1 MLSFILATI
10 LFLTSSPF
18 LSQAVF
24 LNQTIEASYDD
35 ETAFHH
41 SLGPKLTAESAI
53 AVDLDEGKV
62 LFTKNPTKVLP
73 IASITK
79 LMTSLVFLE
88 NNNRKWDERI
98 SVQPEDMIVSLKNA
112 GAVEPAGLDVQS
124 GQSLTL
130 KDVFYA
136 SLIRSANDTTKI
148 LSRLIDLPEEKNFI
162 DLMNEKAQS
171 LGMNNTYFA
180 DATGLND
187 QNRSTVE
194 DLVKLVLAAM
204 KRDEIRQTLKIKYY
218 DVLIY
223 AADGEKFYRRIWNTD
238 KLLESFINLKGAKTG
253 YLEESG
259 YCFAGL
265 SNYQERQLVVI
276 LLKAASDKDRFQE
289 VKSLVWWATE
299 NYKK

>member
-10 LFLTSSPF
+10 LFLTSSPL

-24 LNQTIEASYDD
+24 LDQTIEASYDV
-35 ETAFHH
+35 ETSFPR

-53 AVDLDEGKV
+53 VVDLDEGKV
-62 LFTKNPTKVLP
+62 LFTKNPDRVLP

-88 NNNRKWDERI
+88 NNNRKWDEKI
-98 SVQPEDMIVSLKNA
+98 LVQPEDMVINLKNA
-112 GAVEPAGLDVQS
+112 GIVEPAGLDIHS

-130 KDVFYA
+130 KDIFYA
-136 SLIRSANDTTKI
+136 TLIRSANDATKI
-148 LSRLIDLPEEKNFI
+148 LSRLIDLSEDKSFV
-162 DLMNEKAQS
+162 DLMNEKALL
-171 LGMNNTYFA
+171 LGMNNTHFA

-204 KRDEIRQTLKIKYY
+204 KKDEIRQVLKIKYY
-218 DVLIY
+218 DISIY
-223 AADGEKFYRRIWNTD
+223 AADGQKFYQRIWNTD

-259 YCFAGL
+259 YCFASL
-265 SNYQERQLVVI
+265 SNYQDRQLVVVI
-276 LLKAASDKDRFQE
+276 LNATSDKDRFQE
-289 VKSLVWWATE
+289 VKSLVWWAI
-299 NYKK
+299 NH

>member
-24 LNQTIEASYDD
+24 LDQTIEASYDV
-35 ETAFHH
+35 ETSFPR

-53 AVDLDEGKV
+53 VVDLDEGKV
-62 LFTKNPTKVLP
+62 LFTKNPDEVLP

-88 NNNRKWDERI
+88 NNNRKWDEKI
-98 SVQPEDMIVSLKNA
+98 LVQPEDMIINLKNS
-112 GAVEPAGLDVQS
+112 GIIEPAGLDVQL

-136 SLIRSANDTTKI
+136 TLIRSANDATKI
-148 LSRLIDLPEEKNFI
+148 LSRLIDLSEDKSFV
-162 DLMNEKAQS
+162 DLMNEKALL
-171 LGMNNTYFA
+171 LGMNNTHFA

-204 KRDEIRQTLKIKYY
+204 KKDEIRQVLKIKYY
-218 DVLIY
+218 DIPIY
-223 AADGEKFYRRIWNTD
+223 AANGQKFYQRIWNTD

-265 SNYQERQLVVI
+265 SNYQDRQLVVVI
-276 LLKAASDKDRFQE
+276 LNAASDEDRFQE
-289 VKSLVWWATE
+289 VKSLVWWAI
-299 NYKK
+299 NH